1 MLMKRIEDIEK
12 EYNDLEERYRGLEE
26 AQRSKVG
33 IEIEIESR

>member
-1 MLMKRIEDIEK
+1 MQRIEDIEK

-26 AQRSKVG
+26 VQRSKVG